1 MHAYATTI
9 TPAVCAGHS
18 STGGRKHSQVLMV
31 RVTVLLCKSSNVQG
45 SVLQFLQ
52 QCQLSNPN
60 NGCVEI
66 NNAFQLHKLSNLC

>member
-1 MHAYATTI
+1 
-9 TPAVCAGHS
+9 
-18 STGGRKHSQVLMV
+18 MV

-66 NNAFQLHKLSNLC
+66 NNAFQPHKLSNLC